1 MGKHDMGSLTARW
14 RLYFNMSV
22 VSFCLAPSLNET
34 TTRFQQQ
41 EMFGAKRCAVS
52 FILTSCCEQ
61 ILDKHRVWRCFKI
74 SSLFVL
80 RVRHLSESKKA
91 FYMNNSP

>member
-14 RLYFNMSV
+14 RVYFNMSDV
-22 VSFCLAPSLNET
+22 ALSFCLAPSCLVH
-34 TTRFQQQ
+34 
-41 EMFGAKRCAVS
+41 KDVS
-52 FILTSCCEQ
+52 FILKSCCEQ
-61 ILDKHRVWRCFKI
+61 ILDKHGAWRCFKI

-80 RVRHLSESKKA
+80 RVRLLHFLLLSGSKKV